1 MEATLLLAN
10 SAEEHA
16 NKGMVNALGLGWSV
30 TGTPTSAIA
39 LVLMIQVPWDQTN
52 IAHQVVLQL
61 LDADGHPATVDAAGS
76 GIRIEGTFE
85 AGRPAGLTHG
95 TPIDAAMIINLPA
108 GMVLTP
114 GAAYEWHVQ
123 IDGDIAAKRR
133 FQVRR

>member
-30 TGTPTSAIA
+30 TGTPTPPIS

-52 IAHQVVLQL
+52 IKHQVVIDL
-61 LDADGHPATVDAAGS
+61 LDADGHPATVDGGGS

-85 AGRPAGLTHG
+85 AGRPAGSPHG
-95 TPIDAAMIINLPA
+95 VPIDTAMIVNLGPGMTLSA
-108 GMVLTP
+108 G
-114 GAAYEWHVQ
+114 ASYQWRVQ
-123 IDGDIAAKRR
+123 IDGEVATTRR
-133 FQVRR
+133 FQVRG